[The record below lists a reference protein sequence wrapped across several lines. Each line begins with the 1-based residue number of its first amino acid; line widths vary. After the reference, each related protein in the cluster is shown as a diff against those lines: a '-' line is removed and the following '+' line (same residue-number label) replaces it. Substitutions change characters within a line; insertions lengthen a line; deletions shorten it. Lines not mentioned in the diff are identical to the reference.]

1 MYALFPAA
9 VALVLFTGLHA
20 PAQPRSL
27 DCAASPHR
35 LELSPES
42 PAEVKPVCINPDQPT
57 TFLFD
62 SPLVPESAEIQGRE
76 RFTDVAM
83 GTRSVTLLPSKDLQ
97 PGERFTMVVRFA
109 DGAAPANA
117 SFSLVGHPAFGARK
131 VEVFRHK
138 RTVEEYQREI
148 QEEREKSRQF
158 AKELE
163 QLRMQNG
170 PGGLT
175 GLIASGLMKLDSKE
189 NGVVTR
195 TLDIATKTPR
205 ETIHAEKGISYRSST
220 TREHEGREVV
230 RIAVAMVLRNPDPQ
244 PWSSAGAALERKGQ
258 EPRPAR
264 VFWQASPIAPDSG
277 TGLFVVEWELTAGEA
292 QGAFT
297 VKAWD
302 ESGHRLILL
311 NGVTFP

>member
-9 VALVLFTGLHA
+9 VALVLFTGLNA
-20 PAQPRSL
+20 SAQPRAL
-27 DCAASPHR
+27 DCAESPHH

-42 PAEVKPVCINPDQPT
+42 SVGVKPVCINPNQPT

-62 SPLVPESAEIQGRE
+62 SPLVPDSAELQGRE
-76 RFTDVAM
+76 RFADVAM
-83 GTRSVTLLPSKDLQ
+83 GIRSVTLLPSEGIQ
-97 PGERFTMVVRFA
+97 PGERFTMAVRFA

-117 SFSLVGHPAFGARK
+117 SFSLVGHPSFGARK

-138 RTVEEYQREI
+138 RTVEDYQREI
-148 QEEREKSRQF
+148 QEEREKSQRLGE
-158 AKELE
+158 ELE
-163 QLRMQNG
+163 RLRTQNG

-175 GLIASGLMKLDSKE
+175 GLIASGLMTMDDKK

-195 TLDIATKTPR
+195 TLDIETRTPR
-205 ETIHAEKGISYRSST
+205 KTIHAERGISYRSST
-220 TREHEGREVV
+220 TREHEGRAVV